1 MEYCNYS
8 PSIIIRWRYLL
19 VVVDA
24 GAVMGLGDG
33 VSVLDLLILLCIIT
47 SVILFFF
54 LARSRSVANAMC
66 PNSDATSRPPFTVIL
81 PTVLVAPDYSL
92 LSVL

>member
-1 MEYCNYS
+1 MSYSGPPVEYCNYS

-54 LARSRSVANAMC
+54 LPVPVPLLTLC
-66 PNSDATSRPPFTVIL
+66 VLT
-81 PTVLVAPDYSL
+81 PTLHPGRL
-92 LSVL
+92 LLLYFLLF